1 MGLSW
6 QEYCSWLPFPAQGY
20 LPHSDIK
27 PMSPASPALA
37 DTLFSTEPP
46 GKPHLSNRQKTM
58 ETIVPEDGV
67 FFFR

>member
-1 MGLSW
+1 MGFFW

-37 DTLFSTEPP
+37 DRFFSIEPP
-46 GKPHLSNRQKTM
+46 GKPHFKGPLWCKERHSKFAIR
-58 ETIVPEDGV
+58 
-67 FFFR
+67 

>member
-20 LPHSDIK
+20 RPHSDIK

-46 GKPHLSNRQKTM
+46 GKPHFKGPPSCKEEHSEFAIR
-58 ETIVPEDGV
+58 
-67 FFFR
+67 